1 MGNRFDYEIEMDDD
15 LRDVLIPSMITQ
27 PFLENAVEHG
37 FKELSDRKGKIS
49 ILISEVDN
57 ALQIKIVDNG
67 TGLSEKKEAGE
78 HKSRAM
84 DITWE
89 RLKLL
94 GKTKKKNANFEVID
108 NVANGGV
115 GVTVLINLPI

>member
-37 FKELSDRKGKIS
+37 FKELSDRKGKIN
-49 ILISEVDN
+49 ILITEVDN
-57 ALQIKIVDNG
+57 ALQIKIEDNG
-67 TGLSEKKEAGE
+67 TGLSEKKELSE

-108 NVANGGV
+108 NTANGGV